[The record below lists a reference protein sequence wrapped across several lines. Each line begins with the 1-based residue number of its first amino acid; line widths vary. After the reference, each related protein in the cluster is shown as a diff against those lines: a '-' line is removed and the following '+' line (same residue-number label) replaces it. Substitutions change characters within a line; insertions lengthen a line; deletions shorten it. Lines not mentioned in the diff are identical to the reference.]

1 MNAAFRTLLVS
12 ALLLPACDGGAKGE
26 KAPAEAPQPAAE
38 AAAGAAEGDAPKPQA
53 AAPTPGQAILPGQPG
68 YDCGRLLSK
77 IEIESICGV
86 KLQPVTLDRNEGKR
100 PQLQC
105 SRRWRNE
112 SKQRTVSLI
121 LGDYASAEKAKS
133 LTVPDD
139 AKTFPDVGDLGRGYI
154 EDKTNGIFWH
164 TMRTAK
170 GQYNLDLR
178 SIITDGGEPLCT
190 LDQLAELSAEVAK
203 RIEQIPPAAA
213 GQ

>member
-1 MNAAFRTLLVS
+1 M
-12 ALLLPACDGGAKGE
+12 
-26 KAPAEAPQPAAE
+26 
-38 AAAGAAEGDAPKPQA
+38 
-53 AAPTPGQAILPGQPG
+53 
-68 YDCGRLLSK
+68 
-77 IEIESICGV
+77 
-86 KLQPVTLDRNEGKR
+86 
-100 PQLQC
+100 
-105 SRRWRNE
+105 
-112 SKQRTVSLI
+112 SLI

-139 AKTFPDVGDLGRGYI
+139 AKTYPDVGDLGRGYV

>member
-1 MNAAFRTLLVS
+1 MVS
-12 ALLLPACDGGAKGE
+12 ALLLPACMGGETKDAPAADGAKAEAGDATAKGE
-26 KAPAEAPQPAAE
+26 GGDAQKPADTG
-38 AAAGAAEGDAPKPQA
+38 AAAG
-53 AAPTPGQAILPGQPG
+53 PTPGQAILPGQPG

-86 KLQPVTLDRNEGKR
+86 QLQPVVIDRHEGKKER
-100 PQLQC
+100 MRC

-112 SKQRTVSLI
+112 TKSRTVSLI
-121 LGDYASAEKAKS
+121 LGDYGSAEKVKS
-133 LTVPDD
+133 LSVPED
-139 AKTFPDVGDLGRGYI
+139 AKVYPDVGDLGRGYV

-190 LDQLAELSAEVAK
+190 LDQLSELSAEVAK
-203 RIEQIPPAAA
+203 RIEQIPPEGA
-213 GQ
+213 GK